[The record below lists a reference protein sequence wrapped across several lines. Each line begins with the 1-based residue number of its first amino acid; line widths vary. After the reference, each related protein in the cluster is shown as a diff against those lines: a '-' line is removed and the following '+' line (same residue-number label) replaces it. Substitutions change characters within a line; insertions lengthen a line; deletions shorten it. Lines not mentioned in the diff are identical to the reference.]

1 MDSKYTTILCVL
13 LISVPLIQGFAVL
26 RGKRCSCTKIS
37 PHLNVKAIAKL
48 EVFPRSSSC
57 ENIEYIVTMKPFG
70 AKRCVSP
77 DLKEVKALLSG
88 NNRFLKHIPVV
99 KHQ

>member
-1 MDSKYTTILCVL
+1 MDSKCTTILCVL

-37 PHLNVKAIAKL
+37 PHLNVMAIAKL

-57 ENIEYIVTMKPFG
+57 ENIEHIVTLKSTG
-70 AKRCVSP
+70 EIKCVNP
-77 DLKEVKALLSG
+77 NLTQVKALLSG
-88 NNRFLKHIPVV
+88 KNRFLQHIPVIR
-99 KHQ
+99 H